1 MAIFFAENKDDAGG
15 LQKLQVDEKNLTE
28 EEKEVFQSL
37 KDDKTLMTAEEYLAG
52 SKGTKPND
60 AKIEVQ
66 GGNAL
71 TSEID
76 KSTIDEQNDAGSG
89 GGKKKKSGFKSFVE
103 SVGSAFENIAE
114 GAEKKLETVYDDRE
128 KRAMFLSGL
137 NTIIDAS
144 SYTPISQA
152 KSPFGTIAGGQK
164 KGFLESEA
172 IGTKRAEIEAKKL
185 AAEAKKNQDAN
196 KALIDMLKINIDK
209 DKAKTAQMK
218 PLYDRLFKKYEGTDK
233 ASQNVAYFDQLK
245 KLTAKQIIDSG
256 QIPVGLIY
264 SQFPKGLQAFADV
277 LPSSLKPDSAFFDKI
292 QDEATYLQQ
301 VSKLIDSMV
310 LGDIGQLVPVSDKD
324 VEIKR
329 NTFPTE
335 KNSPLA
341 FVYSLRTQDAINK
354 INSYKNDFLNS
365 FARGKGLEKNLSFED
380 QFNTKG
386 ADFIRADLIN
396 SYNKDELYA
405 EAAKLGF
412 QQDYDKYTSGEGDF
426 SPLALAEAA
435 ASIDLGGF
443 DKYSKITS
451 SDLGGG
457 TKTDKVPVVSTGK
470 KTNEDQINDALKDL
484 GDAPNIPQ

>member
-1 MAIFFAENKDDAGG
+1 MAIFFAENENNPGG
-15 LQKLQVDEKNLTE
+15 LQKINIDESKLSDENRKQVQE
-28 EEKEVFQSL
+28 L
-37 KDDKTLMTAEEYLAG
+37 KDLNVLMTAEEQLAG
-52 SKGTKPND
+52 SKGTVPKSEKMEVEVTGKALEEENKKVDND
-60 AKIEVQ
+60 E
-66 GGNAL
+66 
-71 TSEID
+71 
-76 KSTIDEQNDAGSG
+76 
-89 GGKKKKSGFKSFVE
+89 KKESGFKTFVN
-103 SVGSAFENIAE
+103 SVGEAFTNIAE

-144 SYTPISQA
+144 SYTPITQA
-152 KSPFGTIAGGQK
+152 KSAVGTIAGGQK

-172 IGTKRAEIEAKKL
+172 IQSKRDTIEAKKL
-185 AAEAKKNQDAN
+185 SEAAKLEAN
-196 KALIDMLKINIDK
+196 KNKQLLEMLKLNIAK
-209 DKAKTAQMK
+209 DEATTTQMQ
-218 PLYDRLFKKYEGTDK
+218 PLYKKLFKEYEGLSK
-233 ASQNVAYFDQLK
+233 ASQNQTYFDQLK

-264 SQFPKGLQAFADV
+264 SRFPKGLQAFADI
-277 LPSSLKPDSAFFDKI
+277 LPSGIKPDNEFFNKI
-292 QDEATYLQQ
+292 ENEATYLQQ
-301 VSKLIDSMV
+301 VTKLVDSMV

-354 INSYKNDFLNS
+354 INSYKNDYLNS
-365 FARGKGLEKNLSFED
+365 FSRGKGLEKNLSFED
-380 QFNTKG
+380 EFKTKG

-412 QQDYDKYTSGEGDF
+412 QQDYNKYSTGSDF

-435 ASIDLGGF
+435 ASIDLGGY
-443 DKYSKITS
+443 DKYSKVTS
-451 SDLGGG
+451 SDLSSGG
-457 TKTDKVPVVSTGK
+457 TVIEAPVVSGDK

-484 GDAPNIPQ
+484 DTAPSID